1 MSKIEELAWKH
12 GVFSEPVTLMQYYN
26 NIVALMVL
34 IIIVIKSLMGGQ
46 CLYSTY
52 VLCKKHPE
60 LCVYIHTCTK

>member
-34 IIIVIKSLMGGQ
+34 NNYCHQVTNGGTVSLQ
-46 CLYSTY
+46 Y
-52 VLCKKHPE
+52 V
-60 LCVYIHTCTK
+60 CVV